1 LIRILTIGDVVGE
14 RATARL
20 SECLWN
26 LRRNL
31 NIDTVI
37 ANGENA
43 SSGNGLSPK
52 DAKALLMG
60 GVDVITSGNHIWKK
74 SELRCMLDEEETLLR
89 PANYPSANPGKGYTV
104 TDVCG
109 YRLLTVSL
117 LGTVYTEPLS
127 CPFETLDRIL
137 EREDGRY
144 DISVVD
150 FHAEATSEKLA
161 LAYEFDG
168 RVNAVVGTH
177 THVQTADERVLPG
190 GTAFITDLGMCGPD
204 GGILGV
210 RKDEVI
216 RKLRTKLPVRFAPA
230 DGELVL
236 CGAVITLDGKNTLSI
251 ERLRVNI

>member
-1 LIRILTIGDVVGE
+1 MIRILTIGDVVGE
-14 RATARL
+14 HTTTRL

-26 LRRNL
+26 LRSKL
-31 NIDTVI
+31 KIDTVI

-52 DAKALLMG
+52 DAKTLLMG

-74 SELRCMLDEEETLLR
+74 NDLREMLDESDVLLR
-89 PANYPSANPGKGYTV
+89 PANYPSANPGKGYTI
-104 TDVCG
+104 TDVTG

-117 LGTVYTEPLS
+117 LGTVYMEPLS
-127 CPFETLDRIL
+127 CPFETLEKILDR
-137 EREDGRY
+137 EHGSY

-150 FHAEATSEKLA
+150 FHAEATSEKMA

-177 THVQTADERVLPG
+177 THVQTADEKLLPG

-216 RKLRTKLPVRFAPA
+216 RKLRTRLPVRFAPA
-230 DGELVL
+230 EGDIYL
-236 CGAVITLDGKNTLSI
+236 CGAIITLDGTRTVSI
-251 ERLRVNI
+251 ERIREKI

>member
-1 LIRILTIGDVVGE
+1 MGE

-26 LRRNL
+26 LRSKL

-52 DAKALLMG
+52 DAKTLLMG

-74 SELRCMLDEEETLLR
+74 SELRDMLDEEDALLR
-89 PANYPSANPGKGYTV
+89 PANYPSANPGKGYTI
-104 TDVCG
+104 TDVAG

-117 LGTVYTEPLS
+117 LGTVYIDSLS
-127 CPFETLDRIL
+127 CPFETLERIL
-137 EREDGRY
+137 DRERGNY
-144 DISVVD
+144 DIAIVD

-168 RVNAVVGTH
+168 KVNAVVGTH

-216 RKLRTKLPVRFAPA
+216 RMLRTKLPVRFAPA
-230 DGELVL
+230 EGELIL
-236 CGAVITLDGKNTLSI
+236 CGAIITLDGTKTLSI
-251 ERLRVNI
+251 ERFRANI